1 MHGVVIWHIGRCGST
16 VLGTMLDQH
25 PSIQWENEIFNPLL
39 RAKREG
45 RAVPAIDTALAEVAG
60 RRTRPIQIAEVKFL
74 ADQHLSVFG
83 CSLEEMI
90 EVFLSRGYSRFVI
103 LNRVNYLSRMVSHGF
118 ARGIGIGDRKLRQHV
133 RGRQVMMT
141 KQELTDEL
149 RRLAPFHHSIELPHD
164 LSTHIPS
171 LARRPVESTRLSN
184 LVKHA
189 FPALVD
195 RCGGSL
201 RGRRV
206 LDVAC
211 NCGGFSVQAASMC
224 SGSTWSTTTWNR
236 PRLSSVR

>member
-1 MHGVVIWHIGRCGST
+1 MHGVVGWHIGRCGST

-90 EVFLSRGYSRFVI
+90 EVFLSRGCSRFVI

-118 ARGIGIGDRKLRQHV
+118 ARAIGIGDR
-133 RGRQVMMT
+133 
-141 KQELTDEL
+141 
-149 RRLAPFHHSIELPHD
+149 
-164 LSTHIPS
+164 
-171 LARRPVESTRLSN
+171 
-184 LVKHA
+184 
-189 FPALVD
+189 
-195 RCGGSL
+195 
-201 RGRRV
+201 
-206 LDVAC
+206 
-211 NCGGFSVQAASMC
+211 
-224 SGSTWSTTTWNR
+224 
-236 PRLSSVR
+236 